1 MRRAAV
7 LVLVCSLLI
16 AGVGPVGGAAAPAPS
31 AGSAGANAGTTAAT
45 NTTQQA
51 GTTLTLLT
59 YNDVQTAAAENG
71 TFPRMVTLIEQRRQA
86 HDNPV
91 VVAGAGDQVSP
102 HALSPVSQWRTP
114 VAVLNGVEPA
124 ADAIGNHDLDY
135 GFEAVP
141 AFAGASNY
149 PWLAANVV
157 NESTGEPI
165 AGTQAYEIVERDGV
179 RVGFV
184 GLADGAIKPK
194 TAVDFEEN
202 GVALRDYRE
211 VGPSVAQQLKQQEDV
226 DVVVAL
232 AHIGVGDA
240 KELARADTG
249 DNIDV
254 IAVGD
259 DEQYYPPAETSGS
272 VITEAVARAEYVG
285 ELNLTVEDGDVTSWN
300 GRLISTEDVPKDE
313 EASAIISEDREVGLN
328 EVVARTET
336 PLDAR
341 FATNYHRESNYGN
354 LITDAMRA
362 ESGAQVAITNAG
374 GIRSNRVYGPGNL
387 TVGDV
392 SNVLPFANTLVT
404 VELTG
409 AELKQTLNSQLVT
422 LESDTGQAFGEEI
435 SQQVSGVTFEWVPH
449 EDVPAEERIRDV
461 RVDGEP
467 LDPEETYT
475 VTVNSYMAGGGSGY
489 PLEDATRVSETNK
502 VLATVVVEYLDE
514 QGTVAPTVEN
524 RMNRVDAT
532 IGQRTVTLDGQGKMV
547 FRFDAPADMESADES
562 TFRLAGTGGSVTPD
576 QLVVAG
582 DRIIVVADE
591 DDMIEA
597 AGDGGEIELY
607 GEYQSSQYELVYF
620 DAAVMNADIDVRIQP
635 GATSQRAVAV
645 GPVVAP

>member
-1 MRRAAV
+1 VAV
-7 LVLVCSLLI
+7 T
-16 AGVGPVGGAAAPAPS
+16 APTPEPAPAPS
-31 AGSAGANAGTTAAT
+31 SAAAGTAG
-45 NTTQQA
+45 NVTQQGA
-51 GTTLTLLT
+51 TTLTLLT

-71 TFPRMVTLIEQRRQA
+71 TFPRMVRLIDRRRQA

-114 VAVLNGVEPA
+114 VEVLNGIEPA
-124 ADAIGNHDLDY
+124 ADAVGNHDLDY
-135 GFEAVP
+135 GFDAVP
-141 AFAGASNY
+141 AFANASNY

-165 AGTQAYEIVERDGV
+165 AGTQAYEIVERGGV
-179 RVGFV
+179 RVAFV

-194 TAVDFEEN
+194 TAVDFEDS
-202 GVALRDYRE
+202 GVAVRDYRE
-211 VGPSVAQQLKQQEDV
+211 VGPEVAQRLKDEQNV

-240 KELARADTG
+240 KELARADG
-249 DNIDV
+249 NDAIDV

-285 ELNLTVEDGDVTSWN
+285 ELNLTVEGGDVTAWN
-300 GRLISTEDVPKDE
+300 GRLVSTEGVPKDP
-313 EASAIISEDREVGLN
+313 EASATISEAREVGLN
-328 EVVARTET
+328 EVVARTEV

-409 AELKQTLNSQLVT
+409 TELKETLASQLVT
-422 LESDTGQAFGEEI
+422 LESETGQQFGEEI

-449 EDVPAEERIRDV
+449 EDVPPGERIRDV
-461 RVDGEP
+461 RVNGEP
-467 LDPEETYT
+467 LDPEATYT
-475 VTVNSYMAGGGSGY
+475 VTVNSYMAGGGTGY
-489 PLEDATRVSETNK
+489 PLAEAPRVSETNK
-502 VLATVVVEYLDE
+502 VLATVVVEYL
-514 QGTVAPTVEN
+514 QARGTVAPTVEN

-532 IGQRTVTLDGQGKMV
+532 VGSTTITVDGQGSTV
-547 FRFDAPADMESADES
+547 LRFAAPEDLESANES
-562 TFRLAGTGGSVTPD
+562 TFRLVGTGGSVEPD
-576 QLVVAG
+576 QVNANRNRITVVV
-582 DRIIVVADE
+582 DDE
-591 DDMIEA
+591 DLAEA
-597 AGDGGEIELY
+597 VGDGGEVDLY
-607 GEYQSSQYELVYF
+607 GEYQSTEYELVYF
-620 DAAVMNADIDVRIQP
+620 DAAVLNADVDARVKP
-635 GATSQRAVAV
+635 GASRQQAVPGA
-645 GPVVAP
+645 APTPAGALAGTP

>member
-1 MRRAAV
+1 MRRAVV

-16 AGVGPVGGAAAPAPS
+16 AGAGPVGAAAVPDSSAPAET
-31 AGSAGANAGTTAAT
+31 GTAAAAA
-45 NTTQQA
+45 NTTQQGA
-51 GTTLTLLT
+51 TTLTLLT

-114 VAVLNGVEPA
+114 VDVLNGIEPA
-124 ADAIGNHDLDY
+124 ADAVGNHDLDY

-141 AFAGASNY
+141 EFANASNY

-179 RVGFV
+179 RVAFV

-194 TAVDFEEN
+194 TAVDFEDS
-202 GVALRDYRE
+202 GVEVRDYRE
-211 VGPSVAQQLKQQEDV
+211 VGPSVARQLKEEQNV

-232 AHIGVGDA
+232 AHIGVPDA
-240 KELARADTG
+240 KELARADSG

-285 ELNLTVEDGDVTSWN
+285 ELNLTVENGDVTSWN
-300 GRLISTEDVPKDE
+300 GRLVSTEGVPKDA
-313 EASAIISEDREVGLN
+313 EASATISEAREVGLN
-328 EVVARTET
+328 EVVARTGT

-409 AELKQTLNSQLVT
+409 AELKETLASQLVT

-449 EDVPAEERIRDV
+449 EDVPPGERIRDV
-461 RVDGEP
+461 RVGGEP
-467 LDPEETYT
+467 LDPEQTYT

-489 PLEDATRVSETNK
+489 PLEDAPRVSETNK
-502 VLATVVVEYLDE
+502 VLATVVVEYLQE
-514 QGTVAPTVEN
+514 QGTVAPTVEG
-524 RMNRVDAT
+524 RMDRVDAT
-532 IGQRTVTLDGQGKMV
+532 LGSRTVTLDGEGKML
-547 FRFDAPADMESADES
+547 FRFEAPGDLESADES
-562 TFRLAGTGGSVTPD
+562 TFRLAGTGGTVEPD
-576 QLVVAG
+576 QVTVTSS
-582 DRIIVVADE
+582 RIIVVADE

-597 AGDGGEIELY
+597 AGDGGEVELY

-620 DAAVMNADIDVRIQP
+620 DAAVLNADIDVRIVP
-635 GATSQRAVAV
+635 GATRQRSPVAGPTPAVA
-645 GPVVAP
+645 P